1 MKTMGLVWAFA
12 TKAEAIKAATA
23 LLDTQHRDGGW
34 SQIPSL
40 PSDAY
45 ATGQALTA
53 LYEAGIH
60 TTDPAYKKG
69 VAFLLETQKPDG
81 TWHVAGRTNKFQP
94 YFESGFPCGHD
105 QWISAAA
112 TSWATTALALTQPKR

>member
-1 MKTMGLVWAFA
+1 
-12 TKAEAIKAATA
+12 
-23 LLDTQHRDGGW
+23 
-34 SQIPSL
+34 
-40 PSDAY
+40 
-45 ATGQALTA
+45 

-81 TWHVAGRTNKFQP
+81 TWHVAGRSSKFQP
-94 YFESGFPCGHD
+94 YFESGFPYGHD

-112 TSWATTALALTQPKR
+112 TSWATAALALTQPKR